1 MLDLLYVL
9 GTVAFFWLMIAYV
22 RGCESLGHDSEHVEE
37 RTQ

>member
-9 GTVAFFWLMIAYV
+9 GTVGFFALMIAYV
-22 RGCESLGHDSEHVEE
+22 RGCEALGHDANTVEE

>member
-9 GTVAFFWLMIAYV
+9 GTVGLFGLMIAYV
-22 RGCESLGHDSEHVEE
+22 RGCEALGHDSDQVEE

>member
-9 GTVAFFWLMIAYV
+9 GTLGFFALMIAYV
-22 RGCESLGHDSEHVEE
+22 RGCESLGRDSDRVEE